1 MKKAIT
7 LATLFVMVFTMAV
20 DITLTTAEKAHAD
33 VVIIYCSRD
42 TGTNCPTQANPYY
55 LYVQDRHGRRFVGC
69 CNANS
74 PD

>member
-7 LATLFVMVFTMAV
+7 FAALFVMVFTMAV
-20 DITLTTAEKAHAD
+20 AITLTTAEKAHAD
-33 VVIIYCSRD
+33 MVGIYCSRT
-42 TGTNCPTQANPYY
+42 TGSNCPTQANPYY
-55 LYVQDRHGRRFVGC
+55 LFVVDRHGQHFVGC